1 MIKSFKNKDTEKV
14 YNRLVAIR
22 WINISKQA
30 FKRLVMLDEADSL
43 EKLKTINGSRLHKL
57 KDEYEGYWSISINK
71 QYRIIFEWAN
81 GNAYNVEICDYH

>member
-1 MIKSFKNKDTEKV
+1 MIKSFKDKDTEKV